1 MELHQAKTVSA
12 QKRNDQQNEKA
23 IYRMVKVFANHIS
36 GKQLVFKKYNKF
48 IERNMTLEQHGFELQ
63 RVHLYADFFYC
74 KHYTIHG
81 WLNPQMQSRGSIR
94 TVEVEG

>member
-1 MELHQAKTVSA
+1 MELHQAKTVSE

-63 RVHLYADFFYC
+63 AHLYRDFF
-74 KHYTIHG
+74 
-81 WLNPQMQSRGSIR
+81 NPYILQCYGPPL
-94 TVEVEG
+94 VESTDMELHI